1 MDVASLIILCAV
13 IIAAF
18 VLKINSGI
26 IAISVS
32 LVLARIVGISDSSLI
47 KDFFDS
53 KLFINLLGVMLLFG
67 IAQENGTL
75 ELLAKKIIS
84 LCRGKVKLFPLILFL
99 VAAFIAAI
107 GPGPITVCALIAVI
121 AIALAKETS
130 VPAMHLIPFGAL
142 GSFAGGLSAIT
153 PTGIVG
159 VSKSEAIGLNDMG
172 LRILLGMAVA
182 NFLYAVVLYFFVFR
196 WHRYKAPLGVVA
208 TTEIS
213 KNEKF
218 NLKQWMT
225 LAGIVVM
232 AVVSVV
238 FNIKIV
244 GLAAFAVSM
253 VLIILK
259 AADEGAVL
267 KKLSWGTLVMITGV
281 GILISLVDKLGGIM
295 LLKELLEKLMT
306 GKTASGIITALAGV
320 MSWVSSASGVV
331 MPTLISP
338 DMIGELATTLNG
350 ASASSMIIGVCIG
363 AHAAA
368 ISPLSTCGGLML
380 AAYSSSGIT
389 AKERNKAFAQ
399 LFIISASGVA
409 FCAVL
414 GLLGLYNI
422 F

>member
-1 MDVASLIILCAV
+1 MDVASLLILCAV

-18 VLKINSGI
+18 LLKINSGI

-47 KDFFDS
+47 KEYFDS
-53 KLFINLLGVMLLFG
+53 KLFVNLLGVMLLFG

-107 GPGPITVCALIAVI
+107 GPGPITTCALIAVI
-121 AIALAKETS
+121 AIALAKETQ

-159 VSKSEAIGLNDMG
+159 VTQSEAIGLENMG
-172 LRILLGMAVA
+172 SKILLGMALA
-182 NFLYAVVLYFFVFR
+182 NLLYGAVLYFFVFR
-196 WHRYKAPLGVVA
+196 WHRHKAAPGAA
-208 TTEIS
+208 TAGTG
-213 KNEKF
+213 KTEKF
-218 NLKQWMT
+218 NAKQWMT

-238 FNIKIV
+238 FNIKVV

-259 AADEGAVL
+259 VADEGVVL

-281 GILISLVDKLGGIM
+281 GILISLVDKLGGIELLSE
-295 LLKELLEKLMT
+295 LLKKLMS
-306 GKTASGIITALAGV
+306 GKTAAGIITALAGV

-331 MPTLISP
+331 MPTLIP
-338 DMIGELATTLNG
+338 MVPGLVADLAG
-350 ASASSMIIGVCIG
+350 ASAPGMVIGICIG

-380 AAYSSSGIT
+380 AAYSSSGIS
-389 AKERNKAFAQ
+389 AEERNKTFGQ

-409 FCAVL
+409 FSAVL

>member
-32 LVLARIVGISDSSLI
+32 LVLARIVGLSDSALI

-107 GPGPITVCALIAVI
+107 GPGPITTCALIAVI
-121 AIALAKETS
+121 AIALAKETN
-130 VPAMHLIPFGAL
+130 VPAMRLIPFGAL

-159 VSKSEAIGLNDMG
+159 VAQSEAIGLDGMG

-182 NFLYAVVLYFFVFR
+182 NLLYAAVLYFFVFR
-196 WHRYKAPLGVVA
+196 WHRYKAAPGEAVA
-208 TTEIS
+208 VQTGKT
-213 KNEKF
+213 EKF
-218 NLKQWMT
+218 NSKQWMT

-238 FNIKIV
+238 LNIKVV

-253 VLIILK
+253 VLIVLR
-259 AADEGAVL
+259 AADEGVVL

-281 GILISLVDKLGGIM
+281 GILISLVNKLGGIELLSD
-295 LLKELLEKLMT
+295 LLKKLMS
-306 GKTASGIITALAGV
+306 GQTAAGIITALAGV

-331 MPTLISP
+331 MPTLIPMVP
-338 DMIGELATTLNG
+338 DLVADLSG
-350 ASASSMIIGVCIG
+350 ASASALVIGVCIG

-380 AAYSSSGIT
+380 AAYSSSGIS
-389 AKERNKAFAQ
+389 AEERNKTFAQ
-399 LFIISASGVA
+399 LFILSASGVA